1 MADTQDLKSCDQKWS
16 CGFDSRPG
24 HAISIWDWPILARK
38 PFILGQTVST
48 DDGLAFHT
56 KPVGKP
62 AAPFGKHER
71 AVGYLLHPGTQDGL
85 GLAPP
90 PQNWVCHFY
99 LDNTRCLSALPEP
112 IGQINLSIM
121 RILLSA
127 SEISTLIANLAQ
139 QILSDPDIAATT
151 PERLAIVGI
160 RRRGELIA
168 QRLSTII
175 TGQLRHPVA
184 LGALDIT
191 MYRDD
196 VVGKRPITIPIGTQ
210 MNFRL
215 DDRVVILVD
224 DVLFTGRSVRAAL
237 DALVDFGRPRLI
249 RLAVLIERA
258 GREYPV
264 AANFVGRRV
273 NIPSQNIVQVR
284 LRPTDADDT
293 VYIDEI
299 AAAVPAPA
307 AAPPASGVAP

>member
-1 MADTQDLKSCDQKWS
+1 
-16 CGFDSRPG
+16 
-24 HAISIWDWPILARK
+24 
-38 PFILGQTVST
+38 
-48 DDGLAFHT
+48 
-56 KPVGKP
+56 
-62 AAPFGKHER
+62 
-71 AVGYLLHPGTQDGL
+71 
-85 GLAPP
+85 
-90 PQNWVCHFY
+90 
-99 LDNTRCLSALPEP
+99 
-112 IGQINLSIM
+112 M

-127 SEISTLIANLAQ
+127 SEISALIANLAQ

-175 TGQLRHPVA
+175 TGQLRQPVA

-196 VVGKRPITIPIGTQ
+196 VIGKRPITIPIGTQ

-249 RLAVLIERA
+249 RLAVLIERS

-273 NIPSQNIVQVR
+273 NIPPQNIVQVR
-284 LRPTDADDT
+284 LRPTDADDA

-299 AAAVPAPA
+299 AAAVPPPA